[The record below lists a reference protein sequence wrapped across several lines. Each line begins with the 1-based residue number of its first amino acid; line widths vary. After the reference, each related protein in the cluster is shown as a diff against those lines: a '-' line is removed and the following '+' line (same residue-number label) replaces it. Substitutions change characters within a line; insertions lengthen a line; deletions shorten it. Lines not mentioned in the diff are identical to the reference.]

1 MNEDSGGKFRIFGWP
16 RARACFRTK
25 ARLMRV
31 TSWQEDKQTEKTA
44 AELPE
49 NEENLKRFNVSMGF
63 KLTYRLKKSLL
74 RTAKGRSALRHQE
87 KQRANR
93 NKKIKMQIKMRR
105 WSQNPQSMEKQ

>member
-1 MNEDSGGKFRIFGWP
+1 
-16 RARACFRTK
+16 
-25 ARLMRV
+25 
-31 TSWQEDKQTEKTA
+31 
-44 AELPE
+44 
-49 NEENLKRFNVSMGF
+49 MGS

-93 NKKIKMQIKMRR
+93 NKKIKMRIKMRR